1 MSKEIDLVEAANAFI
16 DSDVTR
22 SHQAYRDY
30 QENLRSMMCALS
42 LTMHEDARAAA
53 AWLRHRTGPGGRRV
67 GWLDRLWMAARLHG
81 HGDNAAEAFLEA
93 AKAVVRMAAVHQ
105 EYMFA
110 ERQTA
115 RTSSDNKRQGRYETK
130 DGES

>member
-1 MSKEIDLVEAANAFI
+1 MSKEIDLVEAANAFTE
-16 DSDVTR
+16 SDVTR

-42 LTMHEDARAAA
+42 LTMSEDTRAAA
-53 AWLRHRTGPGGRRV
+53 TWLRHRTGPQGRRV
-67 GWLDRLWMAARLHG
+67 GWLDRIWMSARLRG
-81 HGDNAAEAFLEA
+81 HGNNAAEAFLEA

-110 ERQTA
+110 EQQANRTA
-115 RTSSDNKRQGRYETK
+115 GEGKRQGRYETK
-130 DGES
+130 DGA